1 LEEEYFYMKKITF
14 CFVAIALSMTQTAF
28 AQSNQA
34 AAALANQSG
43 CMTCHKAE
51 GKLVGPGFQEI
62 AEKYKNQPEALDTL
76 MQKVKKGGSGV
87 WGRIPMP
94 AHPQLS
100 DESLNTLVSWI
111 LRGAP
116 TQ

>member
-1 LEEEYFYMKKITF
+1 MKKITF
-14 CFVAIALSMTQTAF
+14 CLAAITLSIAQTSF

-34 AAALANQSG
+34 AATLANQSG
-43 CMTCHKAE
+43 CMACHKAE
-51 GKLVGPGFQEI
+51 GKLVGPGFQEV
-62 AEKYKNQPEALDTL
+62 AEKYQNQPGALEML

-100 DESLNTLVSWI
+100 DESLNTLVSWV

-116 TQ
+116 AQ

>member
-1 LEEEYFYMKKITF
+1 MKTITL
-14 CFVAIALSMTQTAF
+14 CLAAITLLIAQTSF

-43 CMTCHKAE
+43 CMACHKTE
-51 GKLVGPGFQEI
+51 GKLVGPGFQEV
-62 AEKYKNQPEALDTL
+62 AEKYKNQPGALEML
-76 MQKVKKGGSGV
+76 MQKVKKGGSGA

-100 DESLNTLVSWI
+100 DESLNTLVSWV

-116 TQ
+116 AQ